1 LFTDP
6 VEPATSTPTETATG
20 GGTPLEL
27 LTIHADAAG
36 DERRALRRFIDE
48 NERIVREQ
56 LQDAPNRFSHDWD
69 EWLYGLL
76 EEEYRFWIYE

>member
-1 LFTDP
+1 MTTVIYL
-6 VEPATSTPTETATG
+6 
-20 GGTPLEL
+20 
-27 LTIHADAAG
+27 AG
-36 DERRALRRFIDE
+36 DERRALRRFIHE

-76 EEEYRFWIYE
+76 EQEFRFRIYE